1 MKEFVVGKVKEL
13 NEINMDIKS
22 SRMMKNQEWRERL

>member
-13 NEINMDIKS
+13 NEINGSKLIWIL
-22 SRMMKNQEWRERL
+22 NLLER